1 MKLTEQELLAIAKL
15 LNPKKKFEIQTIKNE
30 VHELV
35 YKRGKIN
42 YELLQIDTKSKTIY
56 IAESIEGK
64 IRNISFIPIYNL
76 VIEYIKANR
85 AANLLMEY
93 WDSIPDDEKELLS
106 KKLNKLGF

>member
-1 MKLTEQELLAIAKL
+1 MKIAEQELLAIAKL
-15 LNPKKKFEIQTIKNE
+15 LYPKKKFEIQAIKNE

-42 YELLQIDTKSKTIY
+42 YELLQIDTKKKSIY

-64 IRNISFIPIYNL
+64 IRNINFLPVYNL
-76 VIEYIKANR
+76 VIKYIKANR

-93 WDSIPDDEKELLS
+93 WDSIADDEKESLN